1 MAKIRLPDS
10 AGHDI
15 VIWQKSESTPTWA
28 VGYSGKGID
37 YIQKFIPEYIGGKTE
52 LAGVFPDQ
60 FLDKAPENIKIG
72 GVIPGTRKTITLHP
86 RALH

>member
-15 VIWQKSESTPTWA
+15 VIWQKKENTPTWA

-37 YIQKFIPEYIGGKTE
+37 YIQKYIPEYVGGKIE
-52 LAGVFPDQ
+52 LAGIFPDQ
-60 FLDKAPENIKIG
+60 FIGHAPQNVRIG
-72 GVIPGTRKTITLHP
+72 GIIPGTRQTVTIHP
-86 RALH
+86 RPLH